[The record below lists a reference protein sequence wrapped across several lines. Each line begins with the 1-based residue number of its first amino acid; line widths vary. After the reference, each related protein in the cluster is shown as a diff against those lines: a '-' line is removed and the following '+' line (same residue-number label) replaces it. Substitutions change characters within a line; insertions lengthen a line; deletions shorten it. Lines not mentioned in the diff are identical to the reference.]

1 MGVRSGQKTES
12 MKQTPTPLL
21 PPATH
26 PCMAAPAQ
34 NALQAI
40 RTHGWMSK
48 NALRGAGDARVRAGQ
63 GTAKKPHS
71 AEIWHAFAPH
81 QRGRQARRLFPAV
94 LLHATEGFCAM
105 QVSAR
110 GYGGG

>member
-34 NALQAI
+34 NALQTI

-63 GTAKKPHS
+63 GTAKNRTLPRFGTHLHPTSEDGRPGDSFLLCCCMPPRGS
-71 AEIWHAFAPH
+71 APC
-81 QRGRQARRLFPAV
+81 R
-94 LLHATEGFCAM
+94 
-105 QVSAR
+105 
-110 GYGGG
+110 